1 MLYDFLKTYQL
12 DVMLILS
19 GVCMIQ
25 ALFVILSKTLKPRR
39 RFALVLMN
47 VCGMFLL
54 LSDRYAYI
62 YRGNT
67 STLGFYMVR
76 ICNFLVYFF
85 IMTAINCFTLY
96 LADLYTTEGNLKKI
110 PTRLRICE
118 LLYVCG
124 VILLIIGSTTGLYYY
139 FDDQNRYVRGP
150 LFLVCYVFPF
160 LSVFVQLTVIIQY
173 RKLVNKIIFTS
184 LALFVFIP
192 IVSTCFQIVFYGLSL
207 TNISFVGMI
216 VVVYVFSLLDMNE
229 TAAKANRMEIELLK
243 KGREDMSLLFE
254 QTAEALAAAID
265 AKDPYTHGHSAR
277 VAEYSEKI
285 ARLAGYTEEQCKEV
299 YFSALL
305 HDVGKIGIPDT
316 IITKDGSLEDWEY
329 EEIKKHPTKGS
340 QILSGISQSPYLSIG
355 ASYHHERY
363 DGKGYP
369 ERLKGEDI
377 PEIARIIAVAD
388 AYDAMTSKRSYR
400 STIPQMQVREEL
412 VKGMGTQFD
421 PTFAKIMIHL
431 IDEDSEYVMQERDEK
446 KEIKCDMLDC
456 REHRSAYSEGIWVN
470 RYPVHIHLRSQT
482 DADAFAD
489 DCIASMILF
498 DSLDA
503 RIHNTEAKKESMAYY
518 EYGEIWLNGNYS
530 NPGIRKVATDSKFK
544 YMTSVSLNEERH
556 VGIDYDISAVRY
568 GDHALIKISNEF
580 KEVKLTLALPDSSRF
595 MYIGLTGKQCTVTD
609 VRIERDQEMIGFGYI
624 NRIADKI
631 SYIKGR
637 DGDLPNIQID
647 GSRSATTKGTLINR
661 DFMNITFH
669 SMSLPT
675 ARLVWH
681 CPYIVLYTSE
691 GGLIDGVGYKE
702 YGVIRMDGECWQD
715 HKHSE
720 NTMLTNRTEEF
731 GSWNEWKSRNKRG
744 VDCRVRIE
752 RRGNVIKTYLDCA
765 GLISTNTT
773 TIFDNVNDI
782 YFALTGDQCALT
794 NIRIS

>member
-1 MLYDFLKTYQL
+1 
-12 DVMLILS
+12 
-19 GVCMIQ
+19 MIQ
-25 ALFVILSKTLKPRR
+25 ALFVLLSKTLNPRR
-39 RFALVLMN
+39 KIALILMN
-47 VCGMFLL
+47 LCGVFLL
-54 LSDRYAYI
+54 LSDRFAYI
-62 YRGNT
+62 YRGDT
-67 STLGFYMVR
+67 SKFGYYMVR

-85 IMTAINCFTLY
+85 IMTAIESFTLY
-96 LADLYTTEGNLKKI
+96 LVDLYTNEGNLKKV
-110 PTRLRICE
+110 PKRLRITE
-118 LLYVCG
+118 ILYIIG
-124 VILLIIGSTTGLYYY
+124 VIMLVIGSSTGLYYY
-139 FDDQNRYVRGP
+139 FDDQNRYTRGP
-150 LFLVCYVFPF
+150 GFLFCYVFPF
-160 LSVFVQLTVIIQY
+160 LVVIIQLTVIIQY
-173 RKLVNKIIFTS
+173 RKLLNKTLFTS
-184 LALFVFIP
+184 ILLFAFIP
-192 IVSTCFQIVFYGLSL
+192 FITTALQIVFYGLSL

-216 VVVYVFSLLDMNE
+216 VVVYVFSLLDMND
-229 TAAKANRMEIELLK
+229 TAAKANKMEIQLLK
-243 KGREDMSLLFE
+243 KGREDMELLFE
-254 QTAEALAAAID
+254 QTAEALVTAID
-265 AKDPYTHGHSAR
+265 AKDKYTHGHSAR

-285 ARLAGYTEEQCKEV
+285 AKEAGYNEEQCREV

-305 HDVGKIGIPDT
+305 HDVGKIGIPDN
-316 IITKDGSLEDWEY
+316 IITKEGPLEQDEY
-329 EEIKKHPTKGS
+329 DEIKKHPITGR
-340 QILSGISQSPYLSIG
+340 QILSGISQSPYLSVG
-355 ASYHHERY
+355 ATYHHERY

-388 AYDAMTSKRSYR
+388 AYDAMTSRRSYR

-421 PTFAKIMIHL
+421 PEFAKIMIHL
-431 IDEDSEYVMQERDEK
+431 LDEDSEYQMQERDEI
-446 KEIKCDMLDC
+446 KEISTDKLVCQD
-456 REHRSAYSEGIWVN
+456 HRSSYSEGIWLN
-470 RYPVHIHLRSQT
+470 QYPVHIHLNSKT
-482 DADAFAD
+482 DPDAFEEN
-489 DCIASMILF
+489 CIASLILF

-503 RIHNTEAKKESMAYY
+503 HIHKTQTKIDSMNYF
-518 EYGEIWLNGNYS
+518 EYGEFWLNGNYIVP
-530 NPGIRKVATDSKFK
+530 NIRKVVTDSKYK
-544 YMTSVSLNEERH
+544 YMTSTNLSEERH
-556 VGIDYDISAVRY
+556 SGIEYDITAVRY
-568 GDHALIKISNEF
+568 GDHAQIKISSEF
-580 KEVKLTLALPDSSRF
+580 KDIILTLALPDSSRF
-595 MYIGLTGKQCTVTD
+595 LYISLTGTRCTVSD
-609 VRIERDQEMIGFGYI
+609 VKIERDQEMIGFGYI

-631 SYIKGR
+631 SYIKGK